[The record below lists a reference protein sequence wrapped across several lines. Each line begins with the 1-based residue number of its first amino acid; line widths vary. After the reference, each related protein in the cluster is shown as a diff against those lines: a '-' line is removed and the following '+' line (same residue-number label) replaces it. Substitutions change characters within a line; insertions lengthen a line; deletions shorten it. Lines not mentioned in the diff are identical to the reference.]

1 MGRGSNWEILRNA
14 FFQHTAQTSPYPL
27 GLEIEKAKGIYLYD
41 SGGKKYMDLISGIA
55 VSNIGHRH
63 PKVIRAVKKQL
74 DKYLHVMAYG
84 EFIQAPQTELA
95 NKLTSLLP
103 APLDNVYFVN
113 SGTEANEA
121 AIKLAKRITG
131 RTEIISFRNSYHGS
145 TLGSLS
151 VSGNEMKKFR
161 YRPLI
166 PGVTFLRF
174 NHIEDLDKIT
184 EQAAAVIMEPVQGD
198 AGVRIPTK
206 SYLRELR
213 RKCDETDTLLIFDE
227 VQTGFGRTGKL
238 FAFEHFEVI
247 PDILTMAKAM
257 GGGMPIGAM
266 ISSREKMLA
275 FSHDPILGHIT
286 TFGGH
291 PVNCAAALANLEVL
305 VEDHVIDE
313 VEKKGILF
321 EKLLKHEAIRDF
333 RRIGLMMAV
342 EFESGEIVQQIVR
355 RSLEKKLITFW
366 FLSTA
371 NSLRLAPPL
380 TITQKEIKKACR
392 LIRNVIRDV
401 MKK

>member
-1 MGRGSNWEILRNA
+1 MARGSNWEIYRNA
-14 FFQHTAQTSPYPL
+14 FFQHIAQTSPFPI

-41 SGGKKYMDLISGIA
+41 AAGKKYMDLISGIA

-63 PKVIRAVKKQL
+63 PKVIKAIKKQL

-84 EFIQAPQTELA
+84 EFIQQPQVLLA

-103 APLDNVYFVN
+103 SPLNNVYFVN
-113 SGTEANEA
+113 SGTEANEG

-131 RTEIISFRNSYHGS
+131 RTEIIAFRNSYHGS

-151 VSGNEMKKFR
+151 ISGNEMKKFR

-166 PGVTFLRF
+166 PGITFLRF
-174 NHIEDLDKIT
+174 NDLEDLNKIT
-184 EQAAAVIMEPVQGD
+184 DQVAAVFIEPVQGD
-198 AGVRIPTK
+198 AGVRIPGRNFMK
-206 SYLRELR
+206 ELR
-213 RKCDETDTLLIFDE
+213 RKCDETGALLIFDE

-238 FAFEHFEVI
+238 FAFEHFDVT

-257 GGGMPIGAM
+257 GGGMPIGAFVT
-266 ISSREKMLA
+266 SREKMLA

-305 VEDHVIDE
+305 TEDHVIDE
-313 VEKKGILF
+313 VEMKGLLF

-342 EFESGEIVQQIVR
+342 EFESAEMVQHIVKKC
-355 RSLEKKLITFW
+355 LEKRVITFW
-366 FLSTA
+366 FLSAA
-371 NSLRLAPPL
+371 NSFRLAPPL
-380 TITQKEIKKACR
+380 TISLREIKKACR
-392 LIRNVIRDV
+392 LIRNAIRDV
-401 MKK
+401 KNN